1 MKGDYRPHSGSGR
14 VGTAIACACVAA
26 LLFCHQ
32 TVADVP
38 RTDATEAAPLI
49 VFTQSEARASR
60 PPLSAEAAATL
71 EAIHSDPAASEVRI
85 GYSDPAPVLSSR
97 ALSLALPSAPG
108 ASAPSA
114 HTDIVFADIDVR
126 YNEEGLA
133 SLYAIDDAANTEIAL
148 VIQGADVVGSIR
160 RGDEVFNI
168 RPLGGGMTAVYRFD
182 ASKLRRHP
190 EGWEEFMQNSP
201 NGSVPEDDEDA
212 HGPEGPDAK
221 SRGDPTMPNADAGDE
236 IDILVAYT
244 PRAKA
249 EQGNIDAFIQFAID
263 NIHRIYRNSSI
274 ELRLRLVK
282 KHQVSYTQTSNMKT
296 DLRRLTFTAGDRG
309 GNDPLGYMDEVH
321 GLRDR
326 YGADLVVLIVGQE
339 TAAAC
344 GIAWRPRFQ
353 QSPARDHS
361 GLGFSVTAQNCES
374 LTYHTFAHEIGH
386 NQGAAHD
393 PFNTVGA
400 YTFPWG
406 HGFCNNTEDWNTI
419 MSYARNGA
427 GSCRRE
433 IEYFSSPILRYQ
445 GTPTGDAAVRNNRL
459 VLLTTAEQVAN
470 FRRSKGPQIRTHS
483 LPLVPP
489 ASDVARQGFVRV
501 INYSDRTGTVT
512 IWAIDDD
519 GWRSGPVS
527 LSLTARTARHFNSHD
542 LENGN
547 PGKGLTGY
555 VGSGSG
561 NWRLELTTDLE
572 IEPLAYIRTPDGFVT
587 NMHEVAAE
595 APEGSNRY
603 HVPFFNPGGNRN
615 QVSGLRLINPG
626 RGTASI
632 TIAAV
637 DDAGRETSPDAVRL
651 ELGAGMARML
661 TANQLETCGSE
672 LSGCLETGEGKWRLS
687 VSANRTI
694 QVMSLLQLPTGHL
707 TNLSRGHG
715 GSSVGAPPPP
725 SDPSDLVVQSP
736 SVSDSSPREGQSF
749 TLRAAVRNQGTG
761 PSVAT
766 RLRYHRSTDST
777 IAGTDAQVG
786 VVAVDALPA
795 SEARSSSVAVI
806 APSTA
811 GTYYFGACADPV
823 PGESDAENNCSSA
836 VRVAVQ
842 YAGPKFSTWE
852 IVDECIDGKR
862 LRYRLFGY
870 DEANVRRETW
880 PNPDDE
886 FYSPGDGLTAT
897 HTLECAIGT
906 TKVCYGARVEGDDS
920 VGYWGVDVDASKGC
934 SGCCSNCGLN
944 PTTRRVR
951 LICSLGSTRFNRDA
965 RALLQKSA

>member
-1 MKGDYRPHSGSGR
+1 M
-14 VGTAIACACVAA
+14 
-26 LLFCHQ
+26 
-32 TVADVP
+32 
-38 RTDATEAAPLI
+38 
-49 VFTQSEARASR
+49 
-60 PPLSAEAAATL
+60 
-71 EAIHSDPAASEVRI
+71 
-85 GYSDPAPVLSSR
+85 
-97 ALSLALPSAPG
+97 
-108 ASAPSA
+108 
-114 HTDIVFADIDVR
+114 
-126 YNEEGLA
+126 
-133 SLYAIDDAANTEIAL
+133 
-148 VIQGADVVGSIR
+148 
-160 RGDEVFNI
+160 
-168 RPLGGGMTAVYRFD
+168 
-182 ASKLRRHP
+182 
-190 EGWEEFMQNSP
+190 
-201 NGSVPEDDEDA
+201 
-212 HGPEGPDAK
+212 
-221 SRGDPTMPNADAGDE
+221 
-236 IDILVAYT
+236 
-244 PRAKA
+244 
-249 EQGNIDAFIQFAID
+249 
-263 NIHRIYRNSSI
+263 
-274 ELRLRLVK
+274 
-282 KHQVSYTQTSNMKT
+282 
-296 DLRRLTFTAGDRG
+296 
-309 GNDPLGYMDEVH
+309 
-321 GLRDR
+321 
-326 YGADLVVLIVGQE
+326 
-339 TAAAC
+339 
-344 GIAWRPRFQ
+344 
-353 QSPARDHS
+353 
-361 GLGFSVTAQNCES
+361 
-374 LTYHTFAHEIGH
+374 
-386 NQGAAHD
+386 
-393 PFNTVGA
+393 
-400 YTFPWG
+400 
-406 HGFCNNTEDWNTI
+406 
-419 MSYARNGA
+419 
-427 GSCRRE
+427 
-433 IEYFSSPILRYQ
+433 
-445 GTPTGDAAVRNNRL
+445 RNNRL

-470 FRRSKGPQIRTHS
+470 FRRSKVRRFV
-483 LPLVPP
+483 PLPP
-489 ASDVARQGFVRV
+489 AGTIGLPTLPGRDSWRV

-519 GWRSGPVS
+519 GRRSGPVS
-527 LSLTARTARHFNSHD
+527 LSLNARTARHFNSHD

-603 HVPFFNPGGNRN
+603 HVPFFNPGRNRN

-626 RGTASI
+626 RGTTSI

-715 GSSVGAPPPP
+715 GSSVGEPPPP
-725 SDPSDLVVQSP
+725 SDPSEP
-736 SVSDSSPREGQSF
+736 GGPVSFGERQQPQREGQSF

-761 PSVAT
+761 PSAAT

-795 SEARSSSVAVI
+795 SDARSSSVAVT
-806 APSTA
+806 APSTP

-842 YAGPKFSTWE
+842 SAGPKFSTWE

-886 FYSPGDGLTAT
+886 FYSPGDGLAAT

-906 TKVCYGARVEGDDS
+906 TQVCYGARVEGDDS

-934 SGCCSNCGLN
+934 SGCCSNCG
-944 PTTRRVR
+944 
-951 LICSLGSTRFNRDA
+951 
-965 RALLQKSA
+965 